1 MTPRSSK
8 NALYPLS
15 PVARPRPSSDL
26 PPDVERTY
34 VRPREYAGGEVGVEG
49 VVVEVSVI
57 RSVTIY
63 ADELKL
69 CCRRCHVKTYAL
81 VERLTL
87 PNEDDVALDEVGI
100 QCLNS
105 C

>member
-1 MTPRSSK
+1 M
-8 NALYPLS
+8 
-15 PVARPRPSSDL
+15 

-63 ADELKL
+63 ADELK
-69 CCRRCHVKTYAL
+69 
-81 VERLTL
+81 
-87 PNEDDVALDEVGI
+87 
-100 QCLNS
+100 
-105 C
+105 